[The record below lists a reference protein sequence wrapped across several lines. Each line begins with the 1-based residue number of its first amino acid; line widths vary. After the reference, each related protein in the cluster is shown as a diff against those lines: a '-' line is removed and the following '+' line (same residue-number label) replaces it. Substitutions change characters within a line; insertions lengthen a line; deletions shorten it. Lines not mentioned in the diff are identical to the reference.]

1 MKTVLPAHG
10 LPRASIEQELTAMR
24 AGDRDKQLVDWDSH
38 TFLYTFNG
46 GANVKSVAE
55 SVYLQFLWTDALSA
69 YSFPSVK
76 QCQDDLIAFATELLG
91 GDDRTAGRISTGG
104 TESIILALKCA
115 RNWAREA
122 YPEITSPEIVC
133 TNTAHPAF
141 LKASHIL
148 GLRPVV
154 VPAGADFSADM
165 NAVKAAMNQNTIAI
179 IGSAPAY
186 WHGVYD
192 PIDEMSDIALSSGV
206 WLHVDACLGGLLA
219 PFVRDLGYPV
229 PRFDLSLPGVRSISA
244 DFHKYGYSPKGV
256 SAILFRSEDDAR
268 HTIFEWAGG
277 IDVAG
282 YRTPGLSGT
291 RSGGAIAAAWAVM
304 KYLGREGFVERA
316 ASVMRFIEQAKA
328 GIEEEEALS
337 LHVEPQLS
345 VLSIKADGLDV
356 EAIGAAMAEKGW
368 LMNVFGGPPA
378 LHLRATPAN
387 EPVAEQFVTDL
398 RESVRAVARG
408 EITSTV
414 RAGVYAD

>member
-1 MKTVLPAHG
+1 M
-10 LPRASIEQELTAMR
+10 
-24 AGDRDKQLVDWDSH
+24 
-38 TFLYTFNG
+38 
-46 GANVKSVAE
+46 
-55 SVYLQFLWTDALSA
+55 
-69 YSFPSVK
+69 
-76 QCQDDLIAFATELLG
+76 
-91 GDDRTAGRISTGG
+91 
-104 TESIILALKCA
+104 
-115 RNWAREA
+115 
-122 YPEITSPEIVC
+122 
-133 TNTAHPAF
+133 
-141 LKASHIL
+141 
-148 GLRPVV
+148 
-154 VPAGADFSADM
+154 
-165 NAVKAAMNQNTIAI
+165 
-179 IGSAPAY
+179 
-186 WHGVYD
+186 
-192 PIDEMSDIALSSGV
+192 
-206 WLHVDACLGGLLA
+206 
-219 PFVRDLGYPV
+219 
-229 PRFDLSLPGVRSISA
+229 
-244 DFHKYGYSPKGV
+244 
-256 SAILFRSEDDAR
+256 
-268 HTIFEWAGG
+268 
-277 IDVAG
+277 AG

-316 ASVMRFIEQAKA
+316 ASVMRFIERAKA